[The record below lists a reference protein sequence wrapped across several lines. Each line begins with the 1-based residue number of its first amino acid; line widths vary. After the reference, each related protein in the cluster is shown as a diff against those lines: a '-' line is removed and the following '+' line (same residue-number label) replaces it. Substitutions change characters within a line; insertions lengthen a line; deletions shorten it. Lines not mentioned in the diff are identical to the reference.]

1 MAASRGKTL
10 RMKKKPLKKNILK
23 KEKQKG
29 GQQIAINPVDYKQI
43 QDTYE
48 NNIQSKKDLY
58 TTIQKEGVSVYDYE
72 TSNANTN
79 ALTQVNILVAFIQNF
94 HSGLQSQQV
103 SIQSDIDL
111 NLSKYSS
118 YYNSYFIIPKANL
131 EIVLAESQENLLFS
145 QNIQQQFS
153 NKLVHLHL
161 ISQRIS
167 LLTDAQNKTN
177 SINKKFVDILN
188 TIKTIF
194 EIMKDELDAKTLE
207 KEILSKDVEQ
217 QKTNLAN
224 AIALVNRIPPTGF
237 VPDSNT
243 PFIQGCP
250 LGTIYDISNNQCVY
264 KSANTVIETVP
275 FQNTLINSDTSD
287 YIIWF
292 NSINQQSVGNPTIFK
307 RKPLQYIAK
316 LTLED
321 SLLFSTNYVVCEQSG
336 ALYKDSNGFNI
347 FIDSI
352 LANTDASLP
361 GFTNYYIDYDSI
373 PQAVQLINNPAPIL
387 REVETKTKYISLL
400 KDIDQVLSG
409 IQYIETDISG
419 NYTNII
425 PFFPE
430 YYDFNEDG
438 NEFTKKTYN
447 NVDTITYNV
456 VANLNVFLNNSDL
469 AKAQIDTST
478 LDPKNYNVI
487 QNLFLN
493 KYTEINIDK
502 LYNPFVLPT
511 FFVENGDFF
520 MFHNTGNY
528 PIIFDIS
535 STSDEKRAI
544 LYPKQIIC
552 FVSSSNSPILK
563 YGFLY
568 FDRIITTNTKSSYIS
583 QIGNTNIYVFLD
595 NRQIS
600 PLVDSE
606 GNLLTVPNVDVAN
619 SLYYDYDDIFETN
632 PHTITINKSVNISKD
647 TVTYSQE
654 FLQYSSS
661 YITYVKDANIY
672 VFSDISGIPNLDIL
686 GYFVPL
692 PSPLHYS
699 NNTYIWYCIDKQK
712 QVTLLN
718 DYSGIISIDD
728 SFDYTS
734 QYQSPYSTMVK
745 DILVYVNST
754 GVPLVGTKTAFIQ
767 TSIPTRNINTQL
779 FLPQNFTISN
789 LNISVS
795 EYNIRSSKLLGL
807 IALYNQ
813 NITILQNYYK
823 DISGNMNNLGDL
835 HMQMDDLAN
844 TINTSRYITQLDT
857 YENTLRT
864 IYNNVLQTQK
874 NLDEYYDRMVQQK
887 VNSVQLNQVKTL
899 RQNELSA
906 IQTKIN
912 SIQGNLDSANKSL
925 STLND
930 AKLEN
935 DYENLNKTFTNA
947 QQTFD
952 TVNTNINSLQ
962 DIQAVQQQENSTKI
976 LLNSFLVLEKNVG
989 AFQQS
994 IIDKQNS
1001 LTDSSMNDKQSQLL
1015 TLTQQIESTDINTLQ
1030 NQYNSLEDSPI
1041 KDKYNT
1047 SLQNIQNILT
1057 NINTDKQT
1065 IVTYTNDTIDRQIVN
1080 YQNYLNTIGLEKQ
1093 NIQIYLNEISSQS
1106 NNEMITNKSTLSQ
1119 TISQFEDLHDNI
1131 NTLLNTLVLTE
1142 DNKQKYE
1149 TEILDNYNEVE
1160 SIKLGLPTQTN
1171 NTSVLSDIQRVNELI
1186 TLNQGIQKDLQTIEL
1201 DSQQTI
1207 ASPPSSQNAPM
1218 PILSIGG
1225 AIKKRRRKSLKTNK
1239 SVVSK

>member
-1 MAASRGKTL
+1 MARGKTF
-10 RMKKKPLKKNILK
+10 RMKKKPRKNIL

-29 GQQIAINPVDYKQI
+29 GQQIPIKSPDYKQI
-43 QDTYE
+43 QDNYE
-48 NNIQSKKDLY
+48 NNLQAKKDLY
-58 TTIQKEGVSVYDYE
+58 NTIQKEGVSVYDYE

-79 ALTQVNILVAFIQNF
+79 ALTEVNTLVAFIQNF
-94 HSGLQSQQV
+94 HSGLQSQNLN
-103 SIQSDIDL
+103 IQNDIQL
-111 NLSKYSS
+111 NLSKYSL
-118 YYNSYFIIPKANL
+118 YYTSYFIIPNANI
-131 EIVLAESQENLLFS
+131 EIVLAESQENLLFA
-145 QNIQQQFS
+145 QNIQKQFS
-153 NKLVHLHL
+153 DKLIHLHL

-177 SINKKFVDILN
+177 TINKKFVDILN
-188 TIKTIF
+188 TINAIF
-194 EIMKDELDAKTLE
+194 EIMKDEIDTKTLE
-207 KEILSKDVEQ
+207 KEILSKEVEQ
-217 QKTNLAN
+217 QKTSLAN

-237 VPDSNT
+237 VANSVT

-264 KSANTVIETVP
+264 KSQDTIVETVP
-275 FQNTLINSDTSD
+275 FQTTLTNSDTSD
-287 YIIWF
+287 YLIWF

-316 LTLED
+316 LTPED

-387 REVETKTKYISLL
+387 REVETITNYIYLL

-409 IQYIETDISG
+409 IQYIQTDVSG
-419 NYTNII
+419 NYTSII

-430 YYDFNEDG
+430 YYDFDALEDT
-438 NEFTKKTYN
+438 NQFTKRTYN
-447 NVDTITYNV
+447 GVDTITYKLIG
-456 VANLNVFLNNSDL
+456 NLDTFLNNSDL
-469 AKAQIDTST
+469 AKAQVDTLN

-487 QNLFLN
+487 QNIFLN
-493 KYTEINIDK
+493 KYTEISIDT

-511 FFVENGDFF
+511 FFVDNGSFF

-535 STSDEKRAI
+535 ATSDEKRVL

-552 FVSSSNSPILK
+552 FVSSSNSPMLK
-563 YGFLY
+563 YGLLY
-568 FDRIITTNTKSSYIS
+568 FDRIITTNTKSSYIT
-583 QIGNTNIYVFLD
+583 QIGETNSYVFLD

-606 GNLLTVPNVDVAN
+606 GNLLTVPNIDVAN

-632 PHTITINKSVNISKD
+632 PHTITINKTVNIS
-647 TVTYSQE
+647 TTSFSQE

-661 YITYVKDANIY
+661 YITFVKDANIY
-672 VFSDISGIPNLDIL
+672 VFSDISGTPNLDIL
-686 GYFVPL
+686 GYFVPI
-692 PSPLHYS
+692 PSPLHYT

-712 QVTLLN
+712 QVTVVN

-728 SFDYTS
+728 SFDYNS
-734 QYQSPYSTMVK
+734 QYNTLYSTMVK
-745 DILVYVNST
+745 DILVYVNSS
-754 GVPLVGTKTAFIQ
+754 GVPIVGTKNAFIQ
-767 TSIPTRNINTQL
+767 TTIPTTNINSQL
-779 FLPQNFTISN
+779 FMPQDFTISN

-813 NITILQNYYK
+813 NISNLQNYYK

-844 TINTSRYITQLDT
+844 TINTNRDIVQLDT
-857 YENTLRT
+857 YENTLKT
-864 IYNNVLQTQK
+864 IYNNILQTQK
-874 NLDEYYDRMVQQK
+874 NLDEYYDRMVQQQ
-887 VNSVQLNQVKTL
+887 VNSVELEKIKAL
-899 RQNELSA
+899 RKNELSM

-912 SIQGNLDSANKSL
+912 SIQGNLDSAHKAL
-925 STLND
+925 SPLND

-935 DYENLNKTFTNA
+935 DYESLNKTFTNA

-994 IIDKQNS
+994 IIDTQN
-1001 LTDSSMNDKQSQLL
+1001 TIQDSSMNDKQSQLL
-1015 TLTQQIESTDINTLQ
+1015 TLTTQIQATDINTLQ
-1030 NQYNSLEDSPI
+1030 NQYNSLEDSTI
-1041 KDKYNT
+1041 KQQYST

-1057 NINTDKQT
+1057 NVNNDKQT
-1065 IVTYTNDTIDRQIVN
+1065 IVTYTNDSIEKQITN

-1093 NIQIYLNEISSQS
+1093 NIQNYLDEISSVS
-1106 NNEMITNKSTLSQ
+1106 NNELVTNKTTLSQ
-1119 TISQFEDLHDNI
+1119 TISQFEDLHENV
-1131 NTLLNTLVLTE
+1131 NTLLNSLVLTDE
-1142 DNKQKYE
+1142 QKQKYE
-1149 TEILDNYNEVE
+1149 TELLDNYNEVE
-1160 SIKLGLPTQTN
+1160 SIKLGLSTQIN

-1186 TLNQGIQKDLQTIEL
+1186 TLNQNIQKDLQTIEL
-1201 DSQQTI
+1201 DSQQTV
-1207 ASPPSSQNAPM
+1207 ASPPK

-1225 AIKKRRRKSLKTNK
+1225 AIKKRRQSKRNI
-1239 SVVSK
+1239 SVVRK